1 MYVKELNSCDN
12 LINFLWAYPLVVY
25 ILYLALLCIHKTI
38 LFMMEKLA
46 FSCCKLFILEGRNV
60 EALDSIEK
68 DAKVHPDVDALVNV
82 FQDKDYNHVCYT
94 LVFGI
99 RIRYQGQDIIK
110 R

>member
-1 MYVKELNSCDN
+1 
-12 LINFLWAYPLVVY
+12 
-25 ILYLALLCIHKTI
+25 
-38 LFMMEKLA
+38 MMDQLA
-46 FSCCKLFILEGRNV
+46 FACCKLFISEGRNA

-68 DAKVHPDVDALVNV
+68 DAKVHPDVDVLVNV
-82 FQDKDYNHVCYT
+82 FQDKDYNHVRYT